1 MGAQT
6 QGDTPSEAEHASDT
20 GQNGR
25 VIPFSCST
33 NLANDVMD
41 GLRAAKLR
49 AVAWDVCAYM
59 HRKTFGNAGL
69 HRKRRQ
75 SEVWCDFKLSTWAH
89 EVPCDKGNLKR
100 VIDRLEECRIIVWQ
114 GGDRASGKIGWQVD
128 LTLWKRYGAPGGARP
143 GAGRPRKSEFNTTT
157 PPASEPG
164 VYRNQNDNGNN
175 SIRQQNLIK
184 MTTATAHKPA
194 TDADSGAAQESGRI
208 PKETLPIGN
217 GAEGAT
223 APSPSS
229 VASALEGVSNAD
241 DSADAQTPPISR
253 RPPTRTRPRQRKIQD
268 PAALEAHNKRA
279 QYMRLLIEGLSRAL
293 GGELPT
299 PGEQRQHAG
308 WFYDRKE
315 GPAPIEDVV
324 ACFTVCLEDP
334 FFEVMPPTTR
344 QLQGRYTMWLKD
356 GAERFTANVKAKA
369 KRTAKANSGQSG
381 ARAGAAAPT
390 FAPASYD

>member
-6 QGDTPSEAEHASDT
+6 QGDTPFRAEPAQDT
-20 GQNGR
+20 GQDGR

-49 AVAWDVCAYM
+49 AVAWDICAYM

-75 SEVWCDFKLSTWAH
+75 SEVWCDFKLSTWAR

-114 GGDRASGKIGWQVD
+114 GNDRASGRIGWQVD

-143 GAGRPRKSEFNTTT
+143 GAGRPRKANFNTTT
-157 PPASEPG
+157 PPASESG
-164 VYRNQNDNGNN
+164 LHGYQNDNENI
-175 SIRQQNLIK
+175 SIRQQKDFNT
-184 MTTATAHKPA
+184 TTAAGPESA
-194 TDADSGAAQESGRI
+194 TVAARAVAQESEESE
-208 PKETLPIGN
+208 ETLPIGN
-217 GAEGAT
+217 GAKGAT

-229 VASALEGVSNAD
+229 VASDRVS
-241 DSADAQTPPISR
+241 DSTPDTAADAQSPQLR
-253 RPPTRTRPRQRKIQD
+253 RPPTRTRPRQRKITD
-268 PAALEAHNKRA
+268 PVALEAHNKRA
-279 QYMRLLIEGLSRAL
+279 QYVRLLIEGLSRAL

-308 WFYDRKE
+308 WFYDREE
-315 GPAPIEDVV
+315 GPAPLEDVV
-324 ACFTVCLEDP
+324 ACFTVTLEDP
-334 FFEVMPPTTR
+334 FFETAPPTTR
-344 QLQGRYTMWLKD
+344 QLQGRYTMWLQK
-356 GAERFTANVKAKA
+356 GSAAYTASVKAKA
-369 KRTAKANSGQSG
+369 KRTAAANEGKTG
-381 ARAGAAAPT
+381 ARAGAASPT